1 MKFLSPAKGISLGEY
16 QQRRRQLMN
25 AMEPGSIALIPG
37 AGMQRRNRDID
48 YAFRQ
53 DSDLL
58 YLCGF
63 EEPDALL
70 ALIPGRSQGEVILF
84 CRERDPRS
92 ICVALL
98 LMIDAAAVERCHTRA
113 CRNDS
118 HWLWPRFC
126 FDARLHSTATA
137 ALHLA
142 LLPRSWGRER
152 SRATIREL
160 EI

>member
-1 MKFLSPAKGISLGEY
+1 
-16 QQRRRQLMN
+16 MN

-70 ALIPGRSQGEVILF
+70 ALIPGRSQGEVIYF
-84 CRERDPRS
+84 VANAIREQS
-92 ICVALL
+92 
-98 LMIDAAAVERCHTRA
+98 
-113 CRNDS
+113 NG
-118 HWLWPRFC
+118 
-126 FDARLHSTATA
+126 TA
-137 ALHLA
+137 AFVGLK
-142 LLPRSWGRER
+142 GRPGLCR
-152 SRATIREL
+152 
-160 EI
+160 